1 VVNSQHLAELDKG
14 VESWNQ
20 WRRENPD
27 IIPDLRKVDLIG
39 RDLRFVDFRSAKL
52 NGARLNSICLA
63 SAKFHHADLGSAN
76 LSKSNLRFAE
86 LIESNLN
93 KANLSGADLSEVC
106 LRKANLCGAN
116 LSKARLRSA
125 ILCLTNISH
134 ANLSKADLSFANLRN
149 ANLQNANLSET
160 RALEANLASANLT
173 GIFIQDCWNINY
185 KTNFDNVLCDYVYIS
200 KGYGFTFKERH
211 PKNRNFRAGEFIQ
224 QFQKASE
231 LKYYSFTHGITEF
244 SEFLTKIQQEHGDL
258 VVDIQEIDPKNENE
272 FRVSLDVLHEPN
284 KETAKQINEEQL
296 TLARVNY
303 ELQANHKLLELSK
316 QLESKQLELS
326 KQHNAQLFELARIA
340 VQPRSINLSNIS
352 QEAKSMSNAQEFNN
366 NLQGANLANFANQM
380 CDNNARQQV
389 NQHNYSSGEKSLADA
404 AQEIQAL
411 LDQLSR
417 IYPTDTMAAK
427 IDFAKEA
434 IERINNDSSLSQ
446 RILSALRSGS
456 ISALGQ
462 CLNHPAASFVI
473 SAMEDWQKTHVQ

>member
-63 SAKFHHADLGSAN
+63 SAKFHHADLGGAN
-76 LSKSNLRFAE
+76 LSKSNLKFAE
-86 LIESNLN
+86 FIDSNLN

-106 LRKANLCGAN
+106 LRKANLCDAN
-116 LSKARLRSA
+116 LSKAILKSA

-160 RALEANLASANLT
+160 RALAANLASANLT
-173 GIFIQDCWNINY
+173 GICIQDCWNINY

-211 PKNRNFRAGEFIQ
+211 PKNRNFQAGEFTQ

-231 LKYYSFTHGITEF
+231 LKYYFFTNGIAEF
-244 SEFLTKIQQEHGDL
+244 SEFLTKIQQEHDDI

-272 FRVSLDVLHEPN
+272 FRVGLEVLHEPN
-284 KETAKQINEEQL
+284 QENAKQINEQQL
-296 TLARVNY
+296 TLARINY
-303 ELQANHKLLELSK
+303 EIQANHKLLELSK
-316 QLESKQLELS
+316 QQ
-326 KQHNAQLFELARIA
+326 NAQLCEILRIA
-340 VQPRSINLSNIS
+340 VQPPSINLSNIS
-352 QEAKSMSNAQEFNN
+352 QKAKFMSNAQEFNN

-456 ISALGQ
+456 ISALEQ
-462 CLNHPAASFVI
+462 CLNHPAASFVM
-473 SAMEDWQKTHVQ
+473 SAMEDWQKTRVQ